1 VGDAAPGRAGAGD
14 SGADSAGSGADRRAV
29 GGRGEAGKKT
39 EDRGPRKEKTEDRE
53 MVKKGIKTVKDL
65 DVYNL
70 AYEAAMEIFEISKT
84 DQIRKSSR
92 SVAVNI
98 REGFAKKRYLNVF
111 TRHCTDAAGSSEETR
126 GWLDFSRDCL
136 LYSKEV
142 HQKLDKKYD
151 RINAML
157 NKIIEK
163 WTIMDENE

>member
-1 VGDAAPGRAGAGD
+1 MKSD
-14 SGADSAGSGADRRAV
+14 
-29 GGRGEAGKKT
+29 KT
-39 EDRGPRKEKTEDRE
+39 
-53 MVKKGIKTVKDL
+53 IKTVKDL

-70 AYEAAMEIFEISKT
+70 AYEAAMEIFEISKSFPPEEKYSLT

-126 GWLDFSRDCL
+126 GWLDFSLD
-136 LYSKEV
+136 SKYITLDI
-142 HQKLDKKYD
+142 HKKLDKKYD

-157 NKIIEK
+157 NKIIKK
-163 WTIMDENE
+163 WAVIEGHE